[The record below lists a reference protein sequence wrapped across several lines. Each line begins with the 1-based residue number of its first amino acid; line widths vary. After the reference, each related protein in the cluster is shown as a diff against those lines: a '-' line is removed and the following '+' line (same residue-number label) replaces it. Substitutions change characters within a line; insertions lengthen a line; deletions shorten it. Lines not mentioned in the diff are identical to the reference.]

1 MWTAKL
7 LVYMERFALSAITA
21 QWYFH
26 RNDPSTTINNPPWKS
41 ALIKASTTSFGTLAF
56 GSLILA
62 IIQFLQFVARSIR
75 KYSKTARPFA
85 AVLSFILR
93 YIDALVSTFSNYTI
107 SLAGITGE
115 SFCSAATSATKIF
128 RRNLLTGLFGGKLK
142 LSELLTLKHCYW
154 PVKRRSFDA
163 THLIHWSKCDCIVV
177 RFRCLCLCHSQPTF
191 SSWICGGTHWN
202 TDALVFVSILFVY
215 HDEHVSGVFC
225 LFFISLDAEYS
236 TLFFSQ
242 HWC

>member
-1 MWTAKL
+1 MNDKLACDVVRYNPGIILVSFVLLATFIVFSIVWITFFNRLWLIGHLGDKSSLTGAIWIVNNYVYSLAAFYVFIYMWTAKL

-26 RNDPSTTINNPPWKS
+26 RNDPSSTATNTKSPWKS

-62 IIQFLQFVARSIR
+62 IIQFLQFIARSIR

-85 AVLSFILR
+85 AVFSFILR

-128 RRNLLTGLFGGKLK
+128 RRNLLTGLFGGKNMEPFKNLVA
-142 LSELLTLKHCYW
+142 Y
-154 PVKRRSFDA
+154 R
-163 THLIHWSKCDCIVV
+163 LI
-177 RFRCLCLCHSQPTF
+177 
-191 SSWICGGTHWN
+191 
-202 TDALVFVSILFVY
+202 VFKQIY
-215 HDEHVSGVFC
+215 
-225 LFFISLDAEYS
+225 
-236 TLFFSQ
+236 
-242 HWC
+242 

>member
-1 MWTAKL
+1 MMIKLACDVIRYNPGIILVSLVLLATFIVFSIVWIVFFNRLWLIGHLGDKSSMMGAIWVVNNYVYSLAAFYVFFYMWTAKL

-26 RNDPSTTINNPPWKS
+26 RNNPSQTAAGNVKSPWKS

-62 IIQFLQFVARSIR
+62 IIQFLQFIARSIR

-85 AVLSFILR
+85 AVLSFVLR

-128 RRNLLTGLFGGKLK
+128 RRNLLTGLFGGKRL
-142 LSELLTLKHCYW
+142 
-154 PVKRRSFDA
+154 
-163 THLIHWSKCDCIVV
+163 
-177 RFRCLCLCHSQPTF
+177 RF
-191 SSWICGGTHWN
+191 
-202 TDALVFVSILFVY
+202 
-215 HDEHVSGVFC
+215 
-225 LFFISLDAEYS
+225 
-236 TLFFSQ
+236 
-242 HWC
+242 

>member
-1 MWTAKL
+1 MNDKLACDVVRYNPGIILVSFVLLATFIVFSIVWITFFNRLWLIGHLGDKSSLNGAIWIVNNYVYSLAAFYVFIYMWTAKL

-26 RNDPSTTINNPPWKS
+26 RNDPSSTATNTKSPWKS

-62 IIQFLQFVARSIR
+62 IIQFLQFIARSIR

-85 AVLSFILR
+85 AVFSLILR

-128 RRNLLTGLFGGKLK
+128 RRNLLTGLFGGKNMEPFK
-142 LSELLTLKHCYW
+142 
-154 PVKRRSFDA
+154 
-163 THLIHWSKCDCIVV
+163 
-177 RFRCLCLCHSQPTF
+177 
-191 SSWICGGTHWN
+191 N
-202 TDALVFVSILFVY
+202 LVAY
-215 HDEHVSGVFC
+215 
-225 LFFISLDAEYS
+225 
-236 TLFFSQ
+236 
-242 HWC
+242 